1 MDPIPEARSILLLAV
16 VQAQDMENAQKG
28 LEEINLRSSVLPS
41 IGGFLG
47 QKNNTL
53 LIGCSEE
60 QLSDV
65 IRILKEN
72 CHQRIE
78 YMALPMDN
86 TSIAVQL
93 VTPMPVSVGGA
104 TIFSLEVEHQEVI

>member
-1 MDPIPEARSILLLAV
+1 MDPIPEAYSILLLAV
-16 VQAQDMENAQKG
+16 VQAQDMENAQNG

-53 LIGCSEE
+53 LIGCSGE

-65 IRILKEN
+65 IHILQKN

-93 VTPMPVSVGGA
+93 VTPMPVAVGGA
-104 TIFSLEVEHQEVI
+104 TIFSLEVEHQEEI

>member
-1 MDPIPEARSILLLAV
+1 MDSLPEPRSILLRAV
-16 VQAQDMENAQKG
+16 VQAQDMERAQNG

-53 LIGCSEE
+53 LIGCGEN

-65 IRILKEN
+65 TRILQEN

-86 TSIAVQL
+86 TSVAVQL
-93 VTPMPVSVGGA
+93 VTPMPVSVGGD
-104 TIFSLEVEHQEVI
+104 TIFSLEVEHQEEI